1 MRVLYHH
8 RTQGA
13 EPESVHIAA
22 IADALARLGHTVDIV
37 GPTGKQPRRGT
48 AKPSLMG
55 RVKRHT
61 PRLLVE
67 LVQIV
72 YNAVSLGK
80 LLRTMFRHRYDL
92 VYERYAL
99 YNIAGLLAARA
110 FAKPFVL
117 EVNTLY
123 ARAWQKYFG
132 LWFGGL
138 ARALERYTVRRA
150 DVVVTV
156 SEALRTLLEQ
166 EGVEARRITVTPNA
180 IDPREFDPA
189 RFAGS
194 DLRAKLG
201 LSGIVAGFVGTMM
214 KWQGVAGFADVVE
227 QVATVRDDVTFL
239 FVGDGESR
247 GALQA
252 ELSRRGVSRGVVFV
266 GRQPHAA
273 IPGYIAAMDIGLLL
287 DSNAYGSPMKVFEYW
302 AMGKAVIAPKVP
314 PVLEVMRDGE
324 TGLLIAPGDAAAM
337 ARNILSLAGDA
348 QLRARMGQAG
358 RAWVLATHTWDQN
371 AAKILDAVAAQGLS
385 VTGGVGEGTL

>member
-13 EPESVHIAA
+13 EPESIHIAA
-22 IADALARLGHTVDIV
+22 IAAALGRLGHEVDIA
-37 GPTGKQPRRGT
+37 GPTGKHPGRGA
-48 AKPSLMG
+48 AKQSVMG

-61 PRLLVE
+61 PRLLIE

-72 YNAVSLGK
+72 YNALSFAK
-80 LLRTMFRHRYDL
+80 LLRALLRRRYDL

-150 DVVVTV
+150 DAVITV
-156 SEALRTLLEQ
+156 SEALRTLLEE
-166 EGVEARRITVTPNA
+166 EGVAARRITVLPNA
-180 IDPREFDPA
+180 IDPGEFDPA

-194 DLRAKLG
+194 DLRGRLG
-201 LSGIVAGFVGTMM
+201 LSAIVAGFVGTMNR
-214 KWQGVAGFADVVE
+214 WQGIAGFADVIE
-227 QVATVRDDVTFL
+227 QVMAARDDVSFL

-247 GALQA
+247 SALQT
-252 ELSRRGVSRGVVFV
+252 ELFRRGVNRGVVFV

-273 IPGYIAAMDIGLLL
+273 IPEYVAAMDIGLLL
-287 DSNAYGSPMKVFEYW
+287 DSNSYGSPMKVFEYW

-314 PVLEVMRDGE
+314 PVLEVLRDGE
-324 TGLLIAPGDAAAM
+324 TGFLIAPGDAAAM
-337 ARNILSLAGDA
+337 ARSILLLAGDA
-348 QLRARMGQAG
+348 QLRARTGHAG
-358 RAWVLATHTWDQN
+358 RCCVLAEHTWDQN
-371 AAKILDAVAAQGLS
+371 AAKILEAVAAQGVLNA
-385 VTGGVGEGTL
+385 GGMGEAL